1 MPRTRPKVEFLPAR
15 IRSLSDGLPP
25 AEPDT
30 LFALGARGGM
40 RVAPDAGFTLVFGR
54 QEDAVHVC
62 VGPGDTH
69 VSRRHGHIQ
78 REHSRWI
85 LYNTGKLAI
94 RFPGSRLVLRG
105 QSAELPEAG
114 YTPLFI
120 VAPDQEHLF
129 EVRIAA
135 GAVPPGSGARNE
147 APTDERRP
155 WPLEASELLVLVCL
169 GQRYLRHDPDPRP
182 LTWAQVADE
191 LDRLQPE
198 AGWNQKKAA
207 RRVEKVRH
215 QLSGRVP
222 GLLEHEV
229 TPPIGN
235 ALNVNL
241 IRNLL
246 ITGTL
251 TPDHLRLLGDPPE
264 QDED

>member
-1 MPRTRPKVEFLPAR
+1 MTVPRFQPKVEFLPAE
-15 IRSLSDGLPP
+15 IRTLSDGIPP
-25 AEPDT
+25 AQPGT
-30 LFALGARGGM
+30 LFVLGARGGM

-54 QEDAVHVC
+54 QEDSVHVC

-69 VSRRHGHIQ
+69 VSRRHGHIT
-78 REHSRWI
+78 RENSRWI
-85 LYNTGKLAI
+85 LHNTGKLAI

-105 QSAELPEAG
+105 QAAELPAAG

-120 VAPDQEHLF
+120 VAPDQDHLF
-129 EVRIAA
+129 EVRIAS
-135 GAVPPGSGARNE
+135 GAAPLGAGARNE
-147 APTDERRP
+147 APTEERRP
-155 WPLEASELLVLVCL
+155 WRLEPSEHLVLVCL
-169 GQRYLRHDPDPRP
+169 SQRYLRHDPDPQP

-191 LDRLQPE
+191 LGRLQPK

-215 QLSGRVP
+215 QLSGEVP

-229 TPPIGN
+229 APPIGN

-246 ITGTL
+246 ITGTI
-251 TPDHLRLLGDPPE
+251 TPDHLSLLDEPPE
-264 QDED
+264 R